1 MGTLLQRRVN
11 LLLLGLVTF
20 VPVVG
25 LSQTH
30 SLSRNALQEAFLI
43 ERRGNAEDAR
53 KIYEAILQSDP
64 TNRRA
69 YQQLKNILRRQK
81 NYEATLQLLQRWL
94 ANVPGDLS
102 AQIEVGEIY
111 YLSQKE
117 DLARELWRELEERPG
132 SGERVYRL
140 LAQTYSRMGLT
151 DALESLV
158 QRGRERFHKAA
169 FMAAELGNYY
179 YLRRTYDRALEEYL
193 LLLLFQ
199 PQQKQFVQNRLLLM
213 SDEEESQSIIEQQLL
228 ENLHKQ
234 ERTFRELLSAFY
246 FKTGQYRKALVQN
259 RQLGFSSPIDQQ
271 RWLRFANNLRLE
283 GQFDLAIEAYQDLLS
298 QPLKRSNTIGKA
310 LLGLAKTYED
320 QIVLPSEEASL
331 VAFYPGNVFF
341 ENPFLGSANISK
353 ASLETTFLL
362 YDSILTRFPRT
373 SFSPQAHFRLGEIL
387 FRVNQDFDGARRSL
401 LAALAA
407 EPGPRLREQINLRLG
422 DLYIARGDLELAR
435 TYFTSPVQSSA
446 GNTHLTSFV
455 MKTIL
460 VELLSGAVSTA
471 QALVDSLVR
480 VSPSEDLYFNDLLEL
495 QDLLATYYKPGR
507 PADSTA
513 FYMFLRAELLL
524 RQARVTEAAEV
535 LAFIREQTPQAA
547 IVPLVTF
554 REATLR
560 LSRYQL
566 EFAEQL
572 AQALLST
579 PWADKGLALLG
590 EITERQEKNP
600 KEARRYYHRLLKE
613 YPTSMLAEPVRLHL
627 RELNAKLEG

>member
-1 MGTLLQRRVN
+1 MSIIYHRYFSFLF
-11 LLLLGLVTF
+11 LGLVILT
-20 VPVVG
+20 PIVG
-25 LSQTH
+25 LSQTR
-30 SLSRNALQEAFLI
+30 SFSRDALQEAFLI
-43 ERRGNAEDAR
+43 ERRGNAEEAR
-53 KIYEAILQSDP
+53 RIYETVLLSDP

-81 NYEATLQLLQRWL
+81 DYEATLQLLQRWL

-117 DLARELWRELEERPG
+117 DMAREVWKGIEERTG
-132 SGERVYRL
+132 SGARIYHL
-140 LAQTYSRMGLT
+140 LAQTYSRLGLT
-151 DALESLV
+151 DDLESLV
-158 QRGRERFHKAA
+158 QRGRERFHQAA

-246 FKTGQYRKALVQN
+246 FKTGQYHKALVQN
-259 RQLGFSSPIDQQ
+259 RQLGFSSSTDQQ

-283 GQFDLAIEAYQDLLS
+283 GQFDLAIKAYQDLLS
-298 QPLKRSNTIGKA
+298 QPLKQSNTIGKA

-320 QIVLPSEEASL
+320 QIIVPSGETPL
-331 VAFYPGNVFF
+331 VAFYPDNIFF
-341 ENPFLGSANISK
+341 ENPFLERANISR
-353 ASLETTFLL
+353 ASLETTFAL

-387 FRVNQDFDGARRSL
+387 FRVNQDFDGARRSF

-407 EPGPRLREQINLRLG
+407 EPGSRLREQINLRLG
-422 DLYIARGDLELAR
+422 DLYITRGDLQLAR
-435 TYFTSPVQSSA
+435 TYFTSSVPTNN
-446 GNTHLTSFV
+446 GHLTPFV

-460 VELLSGAVSTA
+460 VELLSGDMPTA
-471 QALVDSLVR
+471 QTLIDSLVK
-480 VSPSEDLYFNDLLEL
+480 VSPSDDLYFNDLLEL
-495 QDLLATYYKPGR
+495 QDLLATYYKPDQ
-507 PADSTA
+507 PQDSTA
-513 FYMFLRAELLL
+513 FQMFFRSELLL
-524 RQARVTEAAEV
+524 RQAKVTEAAEV
-535 LAFIREQTPQAA
+535 LAFIRQQTPQAA
-547 IVPLVTF
+547 IIPLVTF
-554 REATLR
+554 LEATLR
-560 LSRYQL
+560 LSRHQL
-566 EFAEQL
+566 ELAEQL
-572 AQALLST
+572 AETLLST
-579 PWADKGLALLG
+579 PWADQGLVLLG
-590 EITERQEKNP
+590 EITERRGENLQ
-600 KEARRYYHRLLKE
+600 EARRYYHRLLKE
-613 YPTSMLAEPVRLHL
+613 YPNSMLAEPVRLHL

>member
-1 MGTLLQRRVN
+1 MDSFHHSRLN
-11 LLLLGLVTF
+11 LLILGLVILT
-20 VPVVG
+20 PHMG
-25 LSQTH
+25 LSQTR

-43 ERRGNAEDAR
+43 ERRGNSEDAR

-81 NYEATLQLLQRWL
+81 DYAATLQLLQTWL

-117 DLARELWRELEERPG
+117 DLARKAWKGLEEQPG

-140 LAQTYSRMGLT
+140 LAQTYSRLGLT
-151 DALESLV
+151 DDLESLV

-169 FMAAELGNYY
+169 FMAAEMGNYY

-213 SDEEESQSIIEQQLL
+213 SDEEESQSLIEQQLL

-246 FKTGQYRKALVQN
+246 FKTGQYRKALIQN
-259 RQLGFSSPIDQQ
+259 RQLGFTSRNDQQ

-298 QPLKRSNTIGKA
+298 QPLKQSQMVGKA

-320 QIVLPSEEASL
+320 QIVLPADESPL

-341 ENPFLGSANISK
+341 ESPFLGSANISK
-353 ASLETTFLL
+353 TSLETTFVL

-387 FRVNQDFDGARRSL
+387 FRVNQDFDGARRSF

-422 DLYIARGDLELAR
+422 DLYIARGDLQLAR
-435 TYFTSPVQSSA
+435 TYFTNSA
-446 GNTHLTSFV
+446 PPGDAHLTPFV

-460 VELLSGAVSTA
+460 VELLSGDVPTA
-471 QALVDSLVR
+471 QALIDSLVK
-480 VSPSEDLYFNDLLEL
+480 VSPSDDLFINDLLEL
-495 QDLLATYYKPGR
+495 QDFLVTYYR
-507 PADSTA
+507 PDQPEDSTA
-513 FYMFLRAELLL
+513 FQMFMRAELLL
-524 RQARVTEAAEV
+524 RQAKVTEAAAV
-535 LAFIREQTPQAA
+535 LAFIREQIPQAA
-547 IVPLVTF
+547 IIPLVTF

-566 EFAEQL
+566 ELAGQL
-572 AQALLST
+572 AGTLLNT
-579 PWADKGLALLG
+579 PWADQGLVLLG
-590 EITERQEKNP
+590 EITERQGEDQQK
-600 KEARRYYHRLLKE
+600 ARDYYHRLLKE
-613 YPTSMLAEPVRLHL
+613 YPNSMLAEPVRLHL